1 MKSKSEENNNNKKLN
16 FSNLHLFYLSYPNKE
31 EKSDK
36 KYNLTFDKE
45 DNVLFENNKN
55 KFNVINDYYQIQNKI
70 KTIEINNKSF
80 NQNYSIIQNDIKYIC
95 ETIYKLNNNTL
106 NILSEK
112 KIELNQIKE
121 IKNYSIEINFKITE
135 LIQKISS
142 LINSFNEKINLNNE
156 LISYI
161 KILTNNFKIEKTVKN
176 ILKEYEKIINYLKEK
191 NINNIKLKEKGNEL
205 IKKYSSR
212 CETAELLIN
221 IEKEVIKDFSKF
233 EVLNKEKENVDIF
246 INDKIKKCENENL
259 KIENEL
265 NLKIEKRQKL
275 NLKIINLIKAFTN
288 YIQYFNE
295 KNILIYQNLINQ
307 IKDKKIQNDSL
318 IKEIEIN
325 IEILN
330 KRIFEFLGL
339 EIYFEENIIKCK
351 ERIISID
358 DNFDP
363 RCDELNKLIFQ
374 YEKIKQIIIEY
385 LNKYKNVFL
394 ELIVLRET
402 IFINIFN
409 TENEYFKSDTKQIY
423 NIEISNISLYQ
434 NKLIELLNHKDNIE
448 NNISKLK
455 IKYIILS
462 ILPNQFLIIRPIL
475 INNYLLNQ
483 NNFLQN
489 KIKIILGNNFNI
501 NKLYYIKKI
510 SK

>member
-1 MKSKSEENNNNKKLN
+1 MESKSEENNNKNINFLNQKLLY
-16 FSNLHLFYLSYPNKE
+16 FSHSNKE
-31 EKSDK
+31 K
-36 KYNLTFDKE
+36 KNENKYILTFEKDE
-45 DNVLFENNKN
+45 NLLFEKQKN
-55 KFNVINDYYQIQNKI
+55 SFKNEYYQIQNKI
-70 KTIEINNKSF
+70 KTIEINNESLNK
-80 NQNYSIIQNDIKYIC
+80 NYSNIQNDIKNIN
-95 ETIYKLNNNTL
+95 EKIYELNNNIL

-112 KIELNQIKE
+112 KIEVNQIKE
-121 IKNYSIEINFKITE
+121 IKKYSIEINFKITE

-161 KILTNNFKIEKTVKN
+161 KILTKNLNIEKTVKN
-176 ILKEYEKIINYLKEK
+176 ILKEYETIINYLKDK

-205 IKKYSSR
+205 IKKYSIR

-233 EVLNKEKENVDIF
+233 QVINKEKENVNIF
-246 INDKIKKCENENL
+246 IKDKIKKCENENL

-265 NLKIEKRQKL
+265 NLQIEKRQEI
-275 NLKIINLIKAFTN
+275 NLKIIKLIKAFTN
-288 YIQYFNE
+288 YIHYFNE
-295 KNILIYQNLINQ
+295 KNILIYQDLINQ
-307 IKDKKIQNDSL
+307 IKVQKFKNNDL

-325 IEILN
+325 IEKLKNI
-330 KRIFEFLGL
+330 IFEFLEL

-351 ERIISID
+351 EKIISID

-374 YEKIKQIIIEY
+374 YEKIKNIIIEH
-385 LNKYKNVFL
+385 LNKYKNIFI
-394 ELIVLRET
+394 ELIFQRNHSL
-402 IFINIFN
+402 NLLN
-409 TENEYFKSDTKQIY
+409 KENEYSKINNKQIFHIENP
-423 NIEISNISLYQ
+423 NIILYQ
-434 NKLIELLNHKDNIE
+434 NKLKDLLNNKDDIE

-475 INNYLLNQ
+475 INKYLVNQ

-489 KIKIILGNNFNI
+489 KFKMILGNNFNI